1 METILGLLLILLPA
15 IFKLVEKKLKASG
28 KTEAADKVQE
38 WSEIFGDKKEEWEDD
53 EDEAPSAPVV
63 QQPVVSEPVKP
74 APVVSKPEPV
84 RPKPVTPK
92 AAYTKAKKSSSKIML
107 VEEETKKKEKIDPK
121 KLVIYSEI
129 MNPKF

>member
-28 KTEAADKVQE
+28 NMEAAEKVGE
-38 WSEIFGDKKEEWEDD
+38 WSELFGEEKEDQEEGEDAIPASPIF
-53 EDEAPSAPVV
+53 P
-63 QQPVVSEPVKP
+63 QPVVPVSEPLRP
-74 APVVSKPEPV
+74 EQMRPEPMRPEPV
-84 RPKPVTPK
+84 QHKPVSRRTRK
-92 AAYTKAKKSSSKIML
+92 TSSKPIL
-107 VEEETKKKEKIDPK
+107 VEEEPKKKEKIDPK